1 MGLSHPSD
9 IDSTAILTICTFL
22 FHFFPF
28 PFLTVGNNNN
38 NIYDHGEKENVKP
51 NVVDPVEL
59 KRGSGSGGSSSL
71 QKRRENF
78 LNGRSITFDDSNY
91 PITNT
96 GGGGSHKT
104 SSSAYSAASSFSSEG
119 SPPSHHYL
127 ISIDHA
133 EDDEKSDGDDDE
145 EEAEEEEEAD
155 LVDLDGKLSVSGGVS
170 GMKTNTSSASSVSCF
185 ECQQLQQQQNQQ
197 LNHATLSSRLSGL
210 NNDHHHRQLLKPDRY
225 VHNVLVVQQTNQ
237 NILTIFLY
245 ILFIA
250 C

>member
-1 MGLSHPSD
+1 M
-9 IDSTAILTICTFL
+9 TAE
-22 FHFFPF
+22 
-28 PFLTVGNNNN
+28 NNNN
-38 NIYDHGEKENVKP
+38 NNYDHGGKENAKP
-51 NVVDPVEL
+51 NNGVDPVEL

-71 QKRRENF
+71 QKRRDDF
-78 LNGRSITFDDSNY
+78 LHGRSITFDDSNY

-133 EDDEKSDGDDDE
+133 EDEEEGDGDDDE
-145 EEAEEEEEAD
+145 EEAEEEEEEAD

-170 GMKTNTSSASSVSCF
+170 GLKTNTSSASSVSCF
-185 ECQQLQQQQNQQ
+185 ECQQLQQNQQ
-197 LNHATLSSRLSGL
+197 LNHTTLSSRLSGL

-225 VHNVLVVQQTNQ
+225 VLFCWTNKPK
-237 NILTIFLY
+237 Y
-245 ILFIA
+245 
-250 C
+250 